1 MQLYLNHTLLVCTK
15 QVPDHLLVYRL
26 PGTEASA
33 WTDHQRSILLQ
44 NQTIGT
50 ADILY
55 VVALLKEA
63 DLLQLRRPITDRVF
77 GIAFSGECCLQL
89 DNEMPLLLDPAHFVT
104 GSGKEA
110 GILAEWKNEQFLHLL
125 LIHYHESAGDQPSV
139 RNGCWQTIGRA
150 NTRLIRSCL
159 LLTQAS
165 YSPQP
170 LPFHHTC
177 VSHIKDMIR
186 KQVYGEIGSTELT
199 LADIQQLFA
208 VKQYIQQ
215 HIRDSPDTGWLA
227 QLHGISKAKLE
238 KGFNYLFQNSPY
250 RFIEKEKMELAK
262 QELESYKS
270 IKEIARL
277 CGYNN
282 ASNFSTAFR
291 RNTGCSPGEYRK
303 RGNDRMSE

>member
-1 MQLYLNHTLLVCTK
+1 MQLHLNHTLLVCTK

-55 VVALLKEA
+55 VVASLKQA
-63 DLLQLRRPITDRVF
+63 DLLQLRRSITDRLF

-104 GSGKEA
+104 GSGKET
-110 GILAEWKNEQFLHLL
+110 GVWAEWKNEQFLHLL
-125 LIHYHESAGDQPSV
+125 LIHYPESARDQPSV

-177 VSHIKDMIR
+177 VAHIKDMIR
-186 KQVYGEIGSTELT
+186 QQVYGEIGSTELT

-215 HIRDSPDTGWLA
+215 HIRDTPDTGWLA
-227 QLHGISKAKLE
+227 QLHGISKTKLE

-262 QELESYKS
+262 QELDSYKS

-291 RNTGCSPGEYRK
+291 RNTGCSPGEYR
-303 RGNDRMSE
+303 RRERE

>member
-1 MQLYLNHTLLVCTK
+1 MQLQLNHTALVCTK

-33 WTDHQRSILLQ
+33 WTDRQRSILLQ

-55 VVALLKEA
+55 VVALLKED
-63 DLLQLRRPITDRVF
+63 DLLQLRRPITDRLF
-77 GIAFSGECCLQL
+77 GITFSGECCLQL
-89 DNEMPLLLDPAHFVT
+89 DNEKHLLLDPAHFVT

-110 GILAEWKNEQFLHLL
+110 GIWAEWKNEQFLHLL
-125 LIHYHESAGDQPSV
+125 LIHYPECGRDQPSV

-186 KQVYGEIGSTELT
+186 KHVYGESGSMELT

-215 HIRDSPDTGWLA
+215 HIRDTPDTGWLA

-262 QELESYKS
+262 EELDSHKS

-277 CGYNN
+277 CGYHN

-291 RNTGCSPGEYRK
+291 RNTGCSPGEYRGRK
-303 RGNDRMSE
+303 RE